1 MGREHAA
8 EQEEEV
14 ARETSEVE
22 GEVFIFEARQAG
34 IREVQR
40 VVSILHDSI
49 CVDRSLTMLRS
60 ALPLL
65 LTVLLPRLLTLPRL
79 PTLTP
84 RRPPL
89 ASRSQLNLEAYVIP

>member
-49 CVDRSLTMLRS
+49 CDAT
-60 ALPLL
+60 
-65 LTVLLPRLLTLPRL
+65 
-79 PTLTP
+79 
-84 RRPPL
+84 
-89 ASRSQLNLEAYVIP
+89 